1 MDEMHFLRHVND
13 IRDLNEIETILDRLS
28 IQWDNG
34 FAKYTKRN

>member
-34 FAKYTKRN
+34 FDDYQY